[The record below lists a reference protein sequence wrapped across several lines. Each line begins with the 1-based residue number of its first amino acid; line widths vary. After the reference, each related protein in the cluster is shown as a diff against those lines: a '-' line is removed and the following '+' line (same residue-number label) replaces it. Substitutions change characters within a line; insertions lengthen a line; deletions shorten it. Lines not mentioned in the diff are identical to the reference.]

1 MASRALGPA
10 EGSKSSNGSS
20 QQDATPQPKM
30 SEQRVRDGPSSI
42 MENGMRPNPSEQ
54 QSKKVAQLAGLS
66 ANAAN
71 TAARN
76 AARPNADPQPAT
88 TATQKTETPATAT
101 RPAPPADAEVEG
113 TAVPNVDGKETPRH
127 HEVRCMFATLISI
140 VAPEILSNIFAVFFQ
155 HGFAYGPD
163 H

>member
-1 MASRALGPA
+1 
-10 EGSKSSNGSS
+10 
-20 QQDATPQPKM
+20 
-30 SEQRVRDGPSSI
+30 
-42 MENGMRPNPSEQ
+42 MRPNPAEQ

-76 AARPNADPQPAT
+76 APRPTADSQPAT
-88 TATQKTETPATAT
+88 TATQKTEAPATAT
-101 RPAPPADAEVEG
+101 RPAPPADAKTEG

-127 HEVRCMFATLISI
+127 HEVTCMLATSVSI
-140 VAPEILSNIFAVFFQ
+140 IAPERLSNIFAVLFQ
-155 HGFAYGPD
+155 PGFTYGPD

>member
-1 MASRALGPA
+1 
-10 EGSKSSNGSS
+10 
-20 QQDATPQPKM
+20 
-30 SEQRVRDGPSSI
+30 
-42 MENGMRPNPSEQ
+42 MRPNPAEE

-88 TATQKTETPATAT
+88 TATQKTETPAMAP
-101 RPAPPADAEVEG
+101 RPAPLADAKTEG

-127 HEVRCMFATLISI
+127 HQVTGMLATPVLIIASGT
-140 VAPEILSNIFAVFFQ
+140 LLNIFAVLFQ
-155 HGFAYGPD
+155 PGFAYGPD